1 MSETLTM
8 NAEVEIMVW
17 DVCLGGVDLDFKAEL
32 DSSDD
37 IRIEITAD
45 SETILEALSPQD
57 IVDFLE
63 RRGYS
68 VEES

>member
-1 MSETLTM
+1 MSEILIM

-17 DVCLGGVDLDFKAEL
+17 DVCLEGVDLEFKAEM

-37 IRIEITAD
+37 IRIEIT
-45 SETILEALSPQD
+45 SNPETILEALTEQD

-63 RRGYS
+63 QRGYS
-68 VEES
+68 VQED